1 MSFTLY
7 SIKKDMWRLWYE
19 LFYNHG
25 EDLKKT
31 ELSISIKESEYI
43 KNILQAYG
51 LKFGYP
57 INPDKEEKKQEQYEN
72 KWTKRL
78 LK

>member
-57 INPDKEEKKQEQYEN
+57 INPDKEEKKTRTIW
-72 KWTKRL
+72 K
-78 LK
+78 